1 MKNRA
6 HLRMSPLIA
15 SLSAAAVIGALFIPA
30 AAATSTPTV
39 ATALPAGQVRV
50 VDPDV
55 TPATASLFNY
65 LQDVRGKATLF
76 GHQHTTSFGVTIG
89 TADGTTSDVKNGVGD
104 FPAIFG
110 WDTLILQG
118 DERPGQAA
126 NTTDQNIAA
135 FADYIQKADTIGG
148 ISTISFRPWHENA
161 GSWFWWG
168 AAYGSPGEYAE
179 LYRFTVEYLRDVK
192 GVHNFLY
199 AFSPGGGFGGNA
211 DTYLRTYPGDA
222 YIDILGYDSYDNG
235 QAGAAWLNGMVT
247 DLGMI
252 ADLADA
258 RDKVSAFTEFGVST
272 SGLLPNGQNA
282 NLNWFTDVL
291 NAIKAD
297 PRARRSAYMETWAN
311 FGTDQFFVPYPA
323 YADQPAHELLPDFQA
338 YAADPFS
345 YFASDLTG
353 VFDRTVTT
361 VANDPLV
368 HLVSPAD
375 GSRVAATPTTVRA
388 RVVGTTADRV
398 FLTVGADP
406 TEIELSLD
414 ADGFW
419 SGVWPVP
426 AESLNNST
434 VAVRVHVIEGGVE
447 TLTDDASVVLG
458 PKPTFAPGVVD
469 DFEGYGDDNAL
480 RAEYVQ
486 YNTNTLT
493 LETGPVGQG
502 SKAMRVSYDFAA
514 QEYTGVGKQISG
526 DWSGFGELSLWIDP
540 DASIHNESSPKPDQ
554 SPEICFPTPVYSCA
568 AKS

>member
-148 ISTISFRPWHENA
+148 ISTISAHMENFVTG
-161 GSWFWWG
+161 GSF
-168 AAYGSPGEYAE
+168 YDT
-179 LYRFTVEYLRDVK
+179 TVESLRAVK

-272 SGLLPNGQNA
+272 SGLLPNTL
-282 NLNWFTDVL
+282 NL
-291 NAIKAD
+291 
-297 PRARRSAYMETWAN
+297 
-311 FGTDQFFVPYPA
+311 
-323 YADQPAHELLPDFQA
+323 
-338 YAADPFS
+338 
-345 YFASDLTG
+345 
-353 VFDRTVTT
+353 
-361 VANDPLV
+361 
-368 HLVSPAD
+368 
-375 GSRVAATPTTVRA
+375 
-388 RVVGTTADRV
+388 VVGC
-398 FLTVGADP
+398 
-406 TEIELSLD
+406 
-414 ADGFW
+414 
-419 SGVWPVP
+419 
-426 AESLNNST
+426 
-434 VAVRVHVIEGGVE
+434 
-447 TLTDDASVVLG
+447 LG
-458 PKPTFAPGVVD
+458 
-469 DFEGYGDDNAL
+469 
-480 RAEYVQ
+480 
-486 YNTNTLT
+486 
-493 LETGPVGQG
+493 
-502 SKAMRVSYDFAA
+502 
-514 QEYTGVGKQISG
+514 
-526 DWSGFGELSLWIDP
+526 
-540 DASIHNESSPKPDQ
+540 
-554 SPEICFPTPVYSCA
+554 
-568 AKS
+568 

>member
-148 ISTISFRPWHENA
+148 ISTISAHMENFVTGGSFYDTTGDTLRAVLPGGAKHDALKAYLDNIATLA
-161 GSWFWWG
+161 GSIHD
-168 AAYGSPGEYAE
+168 ADV
-179 LYRFTVEYLRDVK
+179 YRFTVEYLRDVK

-272 SGLLPNGQNA
+272 SGLLPNTL
-282 NLNWFTDVL
+282 NL
-291 NAIKAD
+291 
-297 PRARRSAYMETWAN
+297 
-311 FGTDQFFVPYPA
+311 
-323 YADQPAHELLPDFQA
+323 
-338 YAADPFS
+338 
-345 YFASDLTG
+345 
-353 VFDRTVTT
+353 
-361 VANDPLV
+361 
-368 HLVSPAD
+368 
-375 GSRVAATPTTVRA
+375 
-388 RVVGTTADRV
+388 VVGC
-398 FLTVGADP
+398 
-406 TEIELSLD
+406 
-414 ADGFW
+414 
-419 SGVWPVP
+419 
-426 AESLNNST
+426 
-434 VAVRVHVIEGGVE
+434 
-447 TLTDDASVVLG
+447 LG
-458 PKPTFAPGVVD
+458 
-469 DFEGYGDDNAL
+469 
-480 RAEYVQ
+480 
-486 YNTNTLT
+486 
-493 LETGPVGQG
+493 
-502 SKAMRVSYDFAA
+502 
-514 QEYTGVGKQISG
+514 
-526 DWSGFGELSLWIDP
+526 
-540 DASIHNESSPKPDQ
+540 
-554 SPEICFPTPVYSCA
+554 
-568 AKS
+568 